1 MNKATVKNILLAL
14 VVLAIATMTACNL
27 AIPADTGSTVEV
39 VLDGNEGAR
48 GPISFGS
55 DAKWVSIKVVFN
67 SSGVQTGSGVLTKT
81 VSGWKGSIHVS
92 EQGLMTFTAT
102 AGSDSV
108 LDKAQVS
115 WVGRQD
121 LTVTATPGLTVT
133 IAVSTPAVG
142 SLGTASGYV
151 FYAKESYSDGWR
163 YLEAAPIDQ
172 SMNIQWYNE
181 SWDSTGATSIG
192 IGSGS
197 ANTATIIS
205 QQGAGSYAAM
215 LCKNQV
221 SGGYDDW
228 FLPSKDELNAMYGK
242 KAAIGGFD
250 PTWYWNSSERVG
262 GSVQKQ
268 NFTDGT
274 WQPTGKSYMNRVRAV
289 RAF

>member
-39 VLDGNEGAR
+39 VLDGIGNQG
-48 GPISFGS
+48 GKDIGS

-81 VSGWKGSIHVS
+81 ASGWKGSIHVS
-92 EQGLMTFTAT
+92 DTGLMTFTAT

-115 WVGRQD
+115 WVGRHT
-121 LTVTATPGLTVT
+121 LNVTALPGLTVT

-205 QQGAGSYAAM
+205 QQGQGVTRQCSAKIRCQAATMTGSCLQRM
-215 LCKNQV
+215 SFTLCT
-221 SGGYDDW
+221 
-228 FLPSKDELNAMYGK
+228 P
-242 KAAIGGFD
+242 I
-250 PTWYWNSSERVG
+250 
-262 GSVQKQ
+262 
-268 NFTDGT
+268 
-274 WQPTGKSYMNRVRAV
+274 
-289 RAF
+289 